1 MWTPRGKW
9 ARGMNWEVGTGI
21 CTLLHVKQ
29 IINKDLLYITGNY
42 TQYSVTVYVEKEFE
56 KEEIYEYV

>member
-1 MWTPRGKW
+1 MWIPRGKW
-9 ARGMNWEVGTGI
+9 ARGMNWEAGIDI

-42 TQYSVTVYVEKEFE
+42 TQYSVIVYVEKEFE

>member
-1 MWTPRGKW
+1 
-9 ARGMNWEVGTGI
+9 MNWEVGTGI

-29 IINKDLLYITGNY
+29 IINKDLLYIAGNY
-42 TQYSVTVYVEKEFE
+42 TQYSVIVYVEKEFE